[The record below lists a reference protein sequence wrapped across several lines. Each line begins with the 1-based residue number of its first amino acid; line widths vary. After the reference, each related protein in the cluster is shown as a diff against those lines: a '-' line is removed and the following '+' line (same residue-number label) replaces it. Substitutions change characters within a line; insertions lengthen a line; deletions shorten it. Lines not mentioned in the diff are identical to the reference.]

1 MGSYQIYK
9 FYKKWIKNFQK
20 FERVPEPDKKP
31 DEKKSL
37 KPSKDDSVT
46 QPLAKNGPK
55 DLLANQVKDVPDK
68 ESPAKENPTK
78 EESESDMSDGDS
90 KRTK

>member
-1 MGSYQIYK
+1 M
-9 FYKKWIKNFQK
+9 
-20 FERVPEPDKKP
+20 PEKKP
-31 DEKKSL
+31 DPEKNP
-37 KPSKDDSVT
+37 KPEKDDSVT
-46 QPLAKNGPK
+46 QPLAKNGPE

-78 EESESDMSDGDS
+78 EDSESDMSDGDS